1 MPRAIHTRF
10 FRCIYRHP
18 EQSDIERGV
27 NVGIHIGSAVRTL
40 KRFVLPDTYMVA
52 ARTRLGSVC
61 RFNDN
66 EIDPMQFGFVLQKRS
81 QLTERPTPQF
91 CPERLVAPLGRK
103 PDMGQIL
110 DSDSCVPFFGRKD
123 DPFCNGVVD
132 DSCRGPFP
140 AFEPF
145 QKFGAVP
152 FTRVRFTLRAFALNG
167 RTNLLS
173 LFSVLVDPIR
183 SMLIAVGRNDNIGDA
198 EVHAD
203 KLFHVLD
210 VFIGNI
216 DGLKK
221 IKLSLFV
228 DQIRLSFDVREI
240 FRVMAN
246 KRHLQSPAEGPDRYE
261 GSGVGQNPAVVSDGT
276 ERPEAALGF
285 PVQFIRIRY
294 SAYAA
299 YKHLC
304 GKVIRG
310 LEIVITK
317 TVNFELIENF
327 MLPCDFRDRIANGVC
342 FFDGIKKQSG
352 LFAGG

>member
-18 EQSDIERGV
+18 EQSNIECGV
-27 NVGIHIGSAVRTL
+27 NVRIHIGSAVVTL
-40 KRFVLPDTYMVA
+40 ERLVLPDTYMVA
-52 ARTRLGSVC
+52 ARARLGSVC

-66 EIDPMQFGFVLQKRS
+66 EIDPMQFGFVFQKRS
-81 QLTERPTPQF
+81 QLTERPTAQF
-91 CPERLVAPLGRK
+91 RPERFVAPLGRK
-103 PDMGQIL
+103 PDMGKVFNR
-110 DSDSCVPFFGRKD
+110 DSFVPLFNRKD
-123 DPFCNGVVD
+123 DSLCNGVVD
-132 DSCRGPFP
+132 DRCRGPFP
-140 AFEPF
+140 AFKPF
-145 QKFGAVP
+145 QKFGAVS

-167 RTNLLS
+167 CTNLLS
-173 LFSVLVDPIR
+173 LFTVLVDPIR

-221 IKLSLFV
+221 IKLPLFV
-228 DQIRLSFDVREI
+228 EQIRLSFDVREV
-240 FRVMAN
+240 FRIMTN
-246 KRHLQSPAEGPDRYE
+246 KGHLQSPAECPNRHE

-285 PVQFIRIRY
+285 PVQFIRICH
-294 SAYAA
+294 SAYAT

-304 GKVIRG
+304 GEIKRG

-317 TVNFELIENF
+317 TVDFELIENF
-327 MLPCDFRDRIANGVC
+327 MLPCDFRNRVANDVGL
-342 FFDGIKKQSG
+342 FDGIKKQSG